1 MRNPTSS
8 RSTRI
13 GQYGR
18 RGFTILELIIVMVI
32 TGVMA
37 AVATKP
43 IVRTWQESSR
53 QAAGR
58 EAAVLVYRAR
68 AAAVQ
73 RSRTTWFVKTGT
85 TVKVLTDSA
94 GVVVPYGR
102 PIDLYS
108 RHGVALFA
116 NRDTITFDPRG
127 FSRIVTP
134 APRLIVSNAAGA
146 DTLCI
151 SGLGT
156 IKTRGCT

>member
-1 MRNPTSS
+1 MRNPSSS
-8 RSTRI
+8 RSTPFGRI
-13 GQYGR
+13 G
-18 RGFTILELIIVMVI
+18 RGGYTILELIVVMVI
-32 TGVMA
+32 SGVMA

-73 RSRTTWFVKTGT
+73 RSRTTWFVRSGATIKI
-85 TVKVLTDSA
+85 LTDSA
-94 GVVVPYGR
+94 GTVVPYGR
-102 PIDLYS
+102 PINLYD
-108 RHGVALFA
+108 RHGVAVA
-116 NRDTITFDPRG
+116 ATRDTITFDPRG

-156 IKTRGCT
+156 IKTQGCP